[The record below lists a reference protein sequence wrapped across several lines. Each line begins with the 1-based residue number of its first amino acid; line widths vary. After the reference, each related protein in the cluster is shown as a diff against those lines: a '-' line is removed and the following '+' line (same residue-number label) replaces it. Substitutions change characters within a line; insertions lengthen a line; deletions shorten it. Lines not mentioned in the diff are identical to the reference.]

1 MTAITTRVTA
11 GTNATVKNAPLTN
24 AEIDTNFINLNN
36 GKVETADAVST
47 NTANKV
53 VARDASGNFAAGTI
67 TAALTGNATSATNL
81 ANGGAGQV
89 PYNTGTGS
97 TAFLAA
103 GTNGQVMKFGGAS
116 APTWADQSTLSV
128 GSASVLT
135 TARNISIGT
144 GATGTATSFSG
155 GSDITI
161 PITAINADYISSGT
175 VAAARLGTTGA
186 PQFSSLG
193 VGTAASGTTG
203 EIRATN
209 AVTSYY
215 SDERLKENIVPI
227 ENALAKIEQL
237 VGVLYTQNA
246 LAEQFGYNDYSQQ
259 VGLLAGQVKAV
270 QPEATA
276 LAPFDVDENG
286 NSISG
291 ENYLT
296 VRYERL
302 IPLLV
307 EGIKELNIQIKEL
320 KGAK

>member
-1 MTAITTRVTA
+1 MTAITTRSTA
-11 GTNATVKNAPLTN
+11 GTNATVKNAPLSNT
-24 AEIDTNFINLNN
+24 EIDTNFINLNN

-53 VARDASGNFAAGTI
+53 VARDGSGNFAAGTI
-67 TAALTGNATSATNL
+67 TAALTGNATSATNV
-81 ANGGAGQV
+81 AGGGAGQV
-89 PYNTGTGS
+89 PYNTGVGA

-103 GTNGQVMKFGGAS
+103 GTTGQIMRFGAS
-116 APTWADQSTLSV
+116 APTWVDQSTLSV

-135 TARNISIGT
+135 TARSISIGT
-144 GATGTATSFSG
+144 GATGTATSFN
-155 GSDITI
+155 GSADITI
-161 PITAINADYISSGT
+161 PITAVNADYISAGT
-175 VAAARLGTTGA
+175 LAAARLGTTGA
-186 PQFSSLG
+186 PQLGSLG

-209 AVTSYY
+209 TITSYY
-215 SDERLKENIVPI
+215 SDQRLKQDITPI
-227 ENALAKIEQL
+227 ENALSKIEQL

-246 LAEQFGYNDYSQQ
+246 LAEQFGYNDYSRQ
-259 VGLLAGQVKAV
+259 VGLLAQDVNNV
-270 QPEATA
+270 QPEAVS
-276 LAPFDVDENG
+276 LAPFDIDENG
-286 NSISG
+286 QSISG

-320 KGAK
+320 KGSK